1 MSKLI
6 TFVGY
11 SRVGSELKFRT
22 ATDAKRIGQLEKLG
36 DTDVNITA
44 LPMAMTKSEAAKWA
58 LTAEF
63 FTKNKEAG
71 ADVEALFVANV
82 KDENPFAK
90 TVKPVKV
97 AKVAKAVKAKTVKH
111 TVTKSQP
118 GVTVKKSTSMPAVP
132 ADPIEFAKLWFAKQ
146 STNSTFHA

>member
-44 LPMAMTKSEAAKWA
+44 LPMAMTKSSAAKWA
-58 LTAEF
+58 LTSAF
-63 FTKNKEAG
+63 FSKCSE
-71 ADVEALFVANV
+71 EIFALFAANAR
-82 KDENPFAK
+82 DENPFAK
-90 TVKPVKV
+90 TVKVAKPAKTVKV
-97 AKVAKAVKAKTVKH
+97 VKAKTVKH

-118 GVTVKKSTSMPAVP
+118 GVTVKKSTSAPAVP

>member
-44 LPMAMTKSEAAKWA
+44 LPMAMTKSSAAKWA
-58 LTAEF
+58 LTSAF
-63 FTKNKEAG
+63 FGKCSE
-71 ADVEALFVANV
+71 EIFALFAANAR
-82 KDENPFAK
+82 DENPFAK

-97 AKVAKAVKAKTVKH
+97 AKAVKVVKAKTVKH

-118 GVTVKKSTSMPAVP
+118 GVTVKKSTSVPAVP
-132 ADPIEFAKLWFAKQ
+132 TDPIEFAKLWFAKQ